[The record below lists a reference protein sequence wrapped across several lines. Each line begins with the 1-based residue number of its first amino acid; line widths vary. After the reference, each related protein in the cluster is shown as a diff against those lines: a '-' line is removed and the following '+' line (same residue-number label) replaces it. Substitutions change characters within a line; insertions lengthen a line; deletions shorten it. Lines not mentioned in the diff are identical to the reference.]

1 MVNLKPIITATLIDS
16 LLPPSTEIIV
26 QFSQSMHKANVLS
39 KYQVLFIHISGHTTG
54 IRHASSNQVPV
65 IRKKNG
71 HKNGVSKTKF

>member
-39 KYQVLFIHISGHTTG
+39 KYQVLFIHISGHTAGTVSTTG
-54 IRHASSNQVPV
+54 IRHTSSYQVPV
-65 IRKKNG
+65 KR
-71 HKNGVSKTKF
+71 